1 MRELLGTPRDFVFI
15 VFRTVVVYLAI
26 LVGFRLIGK
35 REVGQLAPFDLA
47 LMLLIANA
55 VQNAMVGENTSLAAG
70 LLAAAIILGLDRGLN
85 WLADRSTRLR
95 DVIEGD
101 PMLLVEDG
109 HVHPDALRA
118 AGYTEPELGIVLRQS
133 GLLRTSEA
141 LAVYLERN
149 GQLSVVPRAEGRTL
163 EDYDPDHPS
172 GAEIDDAALEAVGRM
187 GGVGHRRRRRRP
199 GRLSGTS
206 Y

>member
-1 MRELLGTPRDFVFI
+1 MTMPDLGSDLASVALRTAI
-15 VFRTVVVYLAI
+15 VYIVLVVY
-26 LVGFRLIGK
+26 FRIAGT
-35 REVGQLAPFDLA
+35 REAGQLSTLDLVV
-47 LMLLIANA
+47 LLIIANA

-95 DVIEGD
+95 DAIEGD

-109 HVHPDALRA
+109 HVRQDALRA

-141 LAVYLERN
+141 VAVYLERN
-149 GQLSVVPRAEGRTL
+149 GQLSVIPRGEGRTL
-163 EDYDPDHPS
+163 KDYDPDHPS
-172 GAEIDDAALEAVGRM
+172 GAEVDDVALEAVGRM

-206 Y
+206 F

>member
-1 MRELLGTPRDFVFI
+1 MTIPDIGSDLAGVALRTAI
-15 VFRTVVVYLAI
+15 VYVVLVVY
-26 LVGFRLIGK
+26 FRVAGT
-35 REVGQLAPFDLA
+35 REAGQLSTLDLVV
-47 LMLLIANA
+47 LLIIANA

-95 DVIEGD
+95 DAIEGD

-109 HVHPDALRA
+109 HVLPDALRA

>member
-1 MRELLGTPRDFVFI
+1 MTIPDLGSDLASVALRTAI
-15 VFRTVVVYLAI
+15 VYIVLVVY
-26 LVGFRLIGK
+26 FRLAGT
-35 REVGQLAPFDLA
+35 REAGQLSTLDLVV
-47 LMLLIANA
+47 LLIIANA

-85 WLADRSTRLR
+85 WLAGRSTQLR
-95 DVIEGD
+95 DAIEGD
-101 PMLLVEDG
+101 PILVVEDG
-109 HVHPDALRA
+109 HVRPDALRA
-118 AGYTEPELGIVLRQS
+118 AGFTEPELGIVLRQS

-149 GQLSVVPRAEGRTL
+149 GQLSVIPRAEGRTL
-163 EDYDPDHPS
+163 EGYDPDHPS
-172 GAEIDDAALEAVGRM
+172 GTEMDDAALEAVGRM

>member
-1 MRELLGTPRDFVFI
+1 MTIPDIGSDLAGVALRTAI
-15 VFRTVVVYLAI
+15 VYVVLVVY
-26 LVGFRLIGK
+26 FRVAGT
-35 REVGQLAPFDLA
+35 REAGQLSTLDLVV
-47 LMLLIANA
+47 LLIIANA

-163 EDYDPDHPS
+163 AEYDPDHPS

>member
-1 MRELLGTPRDFVFI
+1 MTIPDLGSDLASVALRTAIVYVVLVVFFRVAGTRE
-15 VFRTVVVYLAI
+15 A
-26 LVGFRLIGK
+26 
-35 REVGQLAPFDLA
+35 GQLSTLDLVV
-47 LMLLIANA
+47 LLIIANA

-85 WLADRSTRLR
+85 WLADRSARLR
-95 DVIEGD
+95 DAIEGD
-101 PMLLVEDG
+101 PILLVENG
-109 HVHPDALRA
+109 HVRPDALRA

-149 GQLSVVPRAEGRTL
+149 GQLSVVPRADGRTL
-163 EDYDPDHPS
+163 KDYDPDHPS
-172 GAEIDDAALEAVGRM
+172 GAEVDDVELESVGRM

>member
-1 MRELLGTPRDFVFI
+1 MTIPDLGSDLAGVALRTAIVYVVLVVFFRVAGTRE
-15 VFRTVVVYLAI
+15 A
-26 LVGFRLIGK
+26 
-35 REVGQLAPFDLA
+35 GQLSTLDLVV
-47 LMLLIANA
+47 LLIIANA

-70 LLAAAIILGLDRGLN
+70 ILAAAIILGLDRGLN

-95 DVIEGD
+95 DAIEGD
-101 PMLLVEDG
+101 PILLVEDG
-109 HVHPDALRA
+109 RVRPDALRA

-149 GQLSVVPRAEGRTL
+149 GQLSVIPRAESRTL
-163 EDYDPDHPS
+163 EGYDPDHPS
-172 GAEIDDAALEAVGRM
+172 GAEMEDAALGAVGRM